1 MLQLLNTPFSRQFGP
16 YRNFVSPKRLE
27 ILLKIS
33 AVSVLSLCLPVEAQ
47 EDGGCL
53 AFRKTAVGLIT
64 QNNSQGYKFIIPLE
78 PDDRLAAEAAIAK
91 LFEHLARLAQF
102 NRGADAR
109 SDCPVREHARDLVP
123 PCGDARGFAFPAM
136 LCAVI
141 WRSENHPSSA
151 AWIVETRLPPGLRIS
166 ASRRIASAN
175 DRPVRPSEA
184 GHCRFVQVE
193 MANNQ
198 IRRCESHPLVQ

>member
-109 SDCPVREHARDLVP
+109 SDCPVREHARDLVQPLRRCQGIRVPRNVVCCDLALRKP
-123 PCGDARGFAFPAM
+123 PFVCRVDRRDKAASGPENLSVAADC
-136 LCAVI
+136 LSE
-141 WRSENHPSSA
+141 RSA
-151 AWIVETRLPPGLRIS
+151 G
-166 ASRRIASAN
+166 ASVGGW
-175 DRPVRPSEA
+175 PLQVRP
-184 GHCRFVQVE
+184 G
-193 MANNQ
+193 
-198 IRRCESHPLVQ
+198 